1 MGIPALDALEKA
13 VWEQLA
19 ADIALTCAV
28 GGEVERAG
36 EVAAALATL
45 RREGVQAV
53 PGHAGILPGGGL
65 RSNK

>member
-1 MGIPALDALEKA
+1 MGIPALDALGKA
-13 VWEQLA
+13 VCEQLVS
-19 ADIALTCAV
+19 DIALTCAI
-28 GGEVERAG
+28 GCEVERAG

-53 PGHAGILPGGGL
+53 PGHAGLVFGGSL